1 MTRWRIVRALGAVIA
16 LGAVV
21 TLSVSTAGAS
31 EGVRARQSATV
42 GQLVVG
48 PVVSHSAQKIPTSA
62 QCKAATG
69 GAVLACYGPSDIQA
83 QYNFGPL
90 YSMGD
95 TGRGQ
100 TIVIFDAFG
109 SPTIRQDL
117 ATFDAA
123 YSLTAPPSFNIY
135 MPEGNIT
142 YNYTT
147 AASAVDSH
155 NKNVATELGWADET
169 TLDVEWSHAL
179 APGANIDLVLTPIP
193 ETEGVQGITNL
204 ENAQTFALN
213 NHLGTIWS
221 NSWAA
226 TEQSFQ
232 TPASIQVLDKQY
244 ALAAAAGVTA
254 FFATGDTGVA
264 NGNKQGVLYPFPTV
278 NFPASSPNVVAVG
291 GTEIP
296 APPATITSYQPEAA
310 WNDCC
315 GSGGGGYSSVFREP
329 ASQTAAGIPDPTGMR
344 GMPDVSMNAAL
355 VSSILIYES
364 FDPAGSGWEIIGG
377 TSEATPLWAATDAV
391 MNQADGP
398 LGFLGPRLYQIYE
411 TPSLYT
417 TAFHDITSGSNSW
430 NGITGYNA
438 AAGWD
443 PATGLGTPNAAGL
456 ASALALTT
464 PTP

>member
-1 MTRWRIVRALGAVIA
+1 MTRWRIVRALGAGLA
-16 LGAVV
+16 L
-21 TLSVSTAGAS
+21 
-31 EGVRARQSATV
+31 SATV
-42 GQLVVG
+42 MASVATTGASQPLGAGHSATAAQLVVG
-48 PVVSHSAQKIPTSA
+48 PVVSHSARQPPTST
-62 QCKAATG
+62 QCASETG
-69 GAVLACYGPSDIQA
+69 NAVLACYGPSDIQA

-90 YSMGD
+90 YSKGD
-95 TGRGQ
+95 TGLGQ

-123 YSLTAPPSFNIY
+123 YGLPAPPSFNIY
-135 MPEGNIT
+135 MPEGKIT

-147 AASAVDSH
+147 AASPVDFH
-155 NKNVATELGWADET
+155 NKNVGTQIGWGYET

-179 APGANIDLVLTPIP
+179 APGASIDLVLTPIP

-232 TPASIQVLDKQY
+232 TPASVQVLGKQY
-244 ALAAAAGVTA
+244 ARAAAAGVTA
-254 FFATGDTGVA
+254 FFATGDSGVA

-296 APPATITSYQPEAA
+296 NPPSSITTYQPEAA

-315 GSGGGGYSSVFREP
+315 GSGGGGYSAVFGET
-329 ASQTAAGIPDPTGMR
+329 ASQTAASIPDPTGMR
-344 GMPDVSMNAAL
+344 GMPDVSMNAAI
-355 VSSILIYES
+355 VSAILLYES
-364 FDPAGSGWEIIGG
+364 FDPAGSGWVIIGG

-391 MNQADGP
+391 MNQVDGP
-398 LGFLGPRLYQIYE
+398 LGFLAPRLYQIYQ
-411 TPSLYT
+411 TPSLYAK
-417 TAFHDITSGSNSW
+417 AFHDITSGSNTW
-430 NGITGYNA
+430 DGITGYSA
-438 AAGWD
+438 ATGWD
-443 PATGLGTPNAAGL
+443 PATGLGTPNAVGL
-456 ASALALTT
+456 ASALASTT
-464 PTP
+464 P